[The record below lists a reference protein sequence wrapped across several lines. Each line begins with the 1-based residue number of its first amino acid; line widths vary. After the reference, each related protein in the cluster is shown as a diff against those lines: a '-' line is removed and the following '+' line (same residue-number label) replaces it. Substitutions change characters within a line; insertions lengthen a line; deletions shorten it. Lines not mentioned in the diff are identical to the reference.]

1 VSEQKDTQK
10 AEMPFKLTC
19 FCDGDEIPLP
29 PITEK
34 MVRFYEHHKKHK
46 PSITGLA
53 RIYESPPFEKVGERT
68 AEWFCYLT
76 DKDGTLMSVEGI
88 KFEDGEDARR
98 WEDAHSFSCS
108 VCDAPFCASGGNFC
122 MSSGCEYQ
130 TCDLCSKIEGVFR
143 EGETFSRV
151 CSSLCAEHEKGNN
164 PENWKELQ
172 DEITE
177 LPPRQ

>member
-1 VSEQKDTQK
+1 
-10 AEMPFKLTC
+10 MPFKLTC

-34 MVRFYEHHKKHK
+34 MVRFYEHHKKNN

-53 RIYESPPFEKVGERT
+53 RIYESPPFERVGERT
-68 AEWFCYLT
+68 SEWFCYLT
-76 DKDGTLMSVEGI
+76 DKDGTLMNIEGK
-88 KFEDGEDARR
+88 KFKDGEDARG
-98 WEDAHSFSCS
+98 WEDQSHSCD
-108 VCDAPFCASGGNFC
+108 VCNAPFCGSGGNFC
-122 MSSGCEYQ
+122 MSNGCSYM
-130 TCDLCSKIEGVFR
+130 TCDACSKIEGVFR
-143 EGETFSRV
+143 EVETKYWIPRV

-164 PENWKELQ
+164 PDNWEELQ